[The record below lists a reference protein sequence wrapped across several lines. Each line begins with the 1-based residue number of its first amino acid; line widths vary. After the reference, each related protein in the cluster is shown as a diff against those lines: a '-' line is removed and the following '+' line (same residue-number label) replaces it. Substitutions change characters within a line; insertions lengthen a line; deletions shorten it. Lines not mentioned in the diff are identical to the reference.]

1 MTCCIFYQII
11 CNQVS
16 NDGFFPP
23 AQLASALCL
32 LINDTIS
39 HQPVVEAGRWLLVSG
54 YEKKKVWCDEDIDID
69 AVKDIDTP
77 AKHAE
82 MDDGKQN

>member
-1 MTCCIFYQII
+1 MKWTQIGVNFNSTPMTCCIFYQII

-23 AQLASALCL
+23 APSWPLLSVL

-54 YEKKKVWCDEDIDID
+54 YEKKKFDVMRILILM
-69 AVKDIDTP
+69 P
-77 AKHAE
+77 
-82 MDDGKQN
+82 